1 MAVKYPYEYDAEKRK
16 IAKIYTRTK
25 IINGIFNSILIPLVF
40 FLVLLFSGYSVA
52 LKDIA
57 VSLSEQFY
65 VPVYVVM
72 FLTLLTFVQ
81 LPISFYSEF
90 IYEHKHG
97 LSNQNIRAWLKDLV
111 KELALMYV
119 ISVPLI
125 SGLYFLIQMTDLW
138 YLYAG
143 ALYIALMLFFDYIY
157 PILIFPI
164 FYKVEPLKDEHIKNR
179 LLEMA
184 QKAGATSVKNVE
196 VAKESEKSNKA
207 NAMFAGIGGSKR
219 IILFDTLLDSFTP
232 DEVETV
238 VAHELGHYVHR
249 DTARFM
255 VIEAVKIVPVFLLII
270 SVFDVYSQMFGISG
284 IGDIAGLPLLF
295 FTNSFIELFLMV
307 PMMAYSRKREKAADI
322 FALDA
327 TLKSQA
333 QISTEKR
340 LADMNLLDDA
350 PHPLV
355 EMILYSHPSARKRI
369 EYTKEWEKGHKKRKI

>member
-1 MAVKYPYEYDAEKRK
+1 MNIKFPYEYDPEKRR

-25 IINGIFNSILIPLVF
+25 IINGIFNSILIPLAF
-40 FLVLLFSGYSVA
+40 FLILLFSGYSLA
-52 LKDIA
+52 IKDIA
-57 VSLSEQFY
+57 VSISAQFY
-65 VPVYVVM
+65 VPVYVVI
-72 FLTLLTFVQ
+72 FLTLLTLVQ

-97 LSNQNIRAWLKDLV
+97 LSNQNISAWLKDLS
-111 KELALMYV
+111 KELVLMYV

-125 SGLYFLIQMTDLW
+125 SGLYFLMQMTDLW

-143 ALYIALMLFFDYIY
+143 GLYVALMLFFDYIY

-164 FYKVEPLKDEHIKNR
+164 FYKVEPLKDEHIKAR

-249 DTARFM
+249 DVARFTI
-255 VIEAVKIVPVFLLII
+255 IEALKIVPVFLLVI
-270 SVFDVYSQMFGISG
+270 SVFNVYSQVFGLSGIS
-284 IGDIAGLPLLF
+284 DIAGLPLLF
-295 FTNSFIELFLMV
+295 FTSSFIELFMMV
-307 PMMAYSRKREKAADI
+307 PMMAYSRKRERLADI
-322 FALDA
+322 FALEA
-327 TLKSQA
+327 TLKAEA

-355 EMILYSHPSARKRI
+355 EMLLYSHPSASKRI
-369 EYTKEWEKGHKKRKI
+369 AYTQEWEKNRVNGSD